1 MLVTV
6 QWILSDYNY
15 STSHP
20 LKRKACASFIQI
32 TGAVRKND
40 NAEFSE
46 EKGDG
51 DADILLLT

>member
-15 STSHP
+15 PT